1 MNRATD
7 DLISRAEAKDFV
19 RSERG
24 AELLKHF
31 PLNAI
36 IVLKLLDE
44 IPTASV
50 AQEPVVL
57 SLNDVRLLL
66 DNTVIWLEN
75 NDKPDVIPGIVNH
88 VWNGLPNMVSFTVA
102 NMQEIKADMLW
113 YETKWRCWTSHPT
126 AEQRKAIKWKT

>member
-1 MNRATD
+1 MNRTTD

-44 IPTASV
+44 IPA
-50 AQEPVVL
+50 AQESSVEPKEVKRYIDFDDEGHPY
-57 SLNDVRLLL
+57 NPETYDCGACGK
-66 DNTVIWLEN
+66 E
-75 NDKPDVIPGIVNH
+75 
-88 VWNGLPNMVSFTVA
+88 LPWKA
-102 NMQEIKADMLW
+102 NYCPECGRAV
-113 YETKWRCWTSHPT
+113 KW
-126 AEQRKAIKWKT
+126 E